1 VAVMGLREAISI
13 RPEQPEDYPDVFLV
27 NERAFGTSAE
37 ARLVDSVRPV
47 VRPFISLVAVLEDK
61 VVGHILF
68 TPVAI
73 EGDTKAWR
81 AMALGP
87 MSVLPKYQNQGIG
100 SRLVLAGLEACR
112 QINEPVVFVLG
123 HPGFYPRFGFQPA
136 AEKGLRYKH
145 SDFDPYF
152 MVTELVPGA
161 LNGMSGLV
169 KYHSEF
175 DKL

>member
-1 VAVMGLREAISI
+1 MELREAISI
-13 RPEQPEDYPDVFLV
+13 RPEQPEDYPAVFLV

-47 VRPFISLVAVLEDK
+47 VRPFISLVAALEDK

-68 TPVAI
+68 TSVVI
-73 EGDTKAWR
+73 EGDTKAWK

-87 MSVLPKYQNQGIG
+87 MSVLPEHQNQGIG
-100 SRLVLAGLEACR
+100 SRLVFAGLEACR

-136 AEKGLRYKH
+136 AGKGLRYKH
-145 SDFDPYF
+145 PDFDPYF
-152 MVTELVPGA
+152 MVAELVQGA

>member
-1 VAVMGLREAISI
+1 MGLREAISI